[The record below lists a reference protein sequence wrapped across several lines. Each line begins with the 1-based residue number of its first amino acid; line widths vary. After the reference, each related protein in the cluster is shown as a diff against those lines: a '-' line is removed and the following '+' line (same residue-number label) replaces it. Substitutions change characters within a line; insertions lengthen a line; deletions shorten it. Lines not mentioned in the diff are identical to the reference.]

1 MKKKYP
7 KPRITALPLS
17 SKDSIDKF
25 VKSFQLLKRVEFRLI
40 RPNQE
45 IDRKRVWRD
54 IRNVSS
60 ELGSNTTTLIQ
71 ENSDGLSK
79 SEAVKQ
85 VHDAGATGNQIVKL
99 IGKDENG
106 NVIRGNNESFKLSV
120 PLTEVPN
127 EDVLLASKLFST
139 FSTLVNKGTIQLDTP
154 GATVKSIL
162 KKLVDLIN

>member
-1 MKKKYP
+1 M
-7 KPRITALPLS
+7 
-17 SKDSIDKF
+17 
-25 VKSFQLLKRVEFRLI
+25 
-40 RPNQE
+40 
-45 IDRKRVWRD
+45 
-54 IRNVSS
+54 
-60 ELGSNTTTLIQ
+60 
-71 ENSDGLSK
+71 
-79 SEAVKQ
+79 
-85 VHDAGATGNQIVKL
+85 HDAGATGNQIVKL